1 VFAVVA
7 TAGTTNFGIVDDLRS
22 VGEVAHKN
30 KSWFHVDGAYGLAG
44 MLAPSTREL
53 FDGVE
58 LADSFIVDPHKWLFA
73 PFDAC
78 ALVYRNPLLAKA
90 AHTQHAEYLDVL
102 TETGDWNPS
111 DYAYHLSRRPRGLPL
126 WFSLAT
132 HGIGAYRDAVESNIQ
147 LARQI
152 AGEIERRPGMSL
164 VRQPELS
171 NVVFTRD
178 GWTANDYAVWSNNLL
193 LRDIAFVVPSSHLG
207 QPNTRF
213 SIVNPQTT
221 FEALV
226 NILDTMENS

>member
-1 VFAVVA
+1 
-7 TAGTTNFGIVDDLRS
+7 
-22 VGEVAHKN
+22 
-30 KSWFHVDGAYGLAG
+30 
-44 MLAPSTREL
+44 
-53 FDGVE
+53 
-58 LADSFIVDPHKWLFA
+58 
-73 PFDAC
+73 
-78 ALVYRNPLLAKA
+78 
-90 AHTQHAEYLDVL
+90 
-102 TETGDWNPS
+102 
-111 DYAYHLSRRPRGLPL
+111 
-126 WFSLAT
+126 
-132 HGIGAYRDAVESNIQ
+132 VESNIQ

-178 GWTANDYAVWSNNLL
+178 GWTANDYAIWSNNLL